1 MVGGIFIM
9 VSVEIM
15 KRIDSMSRVEIAY
28 KLRFGKSGDEL
39 LKGENYDYMKERF
52 DKLVGWSPELSK
64 EIGW

>member
-9 VSVEIM
+9 VSLEI
-15 KRIDSMSRVEIAY
+15 KEKIDAMSRREIAC

-39 LKGENYDYMKERF
+39 FKGENYAYMKERF
-52 DKLVGWSPELSK
+52 EKLGGWSPELSK

>member
-1 MVGGIFIM
+1 M

-15 KRIDSMSRVEIAY
+15 KRIDSMSRAEIAY

-52 DKLVGWSPELSK
+52 DKLGGWSPELSK

>member
-1 MVGGIFIM
+1 M

-52 DKLVGWSPELSK
+52 DKLG
-64 EIGW
+64 G

>member
-9 VSVEIM
+9 ISVEIM

-52 DKLVGWSPELSK
+52 DKLGGWSPELSK

>member
-1 MVGGIFIM
+1 M

-15 KRIDSMSRVEIAY
+15 KRIDSMNRIEIAY

-39 LKGENYDYMKERF
+39 LKCENYDYMKERF
-52 DKLVGWSPELSK
+52 DKLGGWSPELSK

>member
-9 VSVEIM
+9 VSMEIM
-15 KRIDSMSRVEIAY
+15 KRVDSMSRKEIAY

-39 LKGENYDYMKERF
+39 FKGENYDYMKERF
-52 DKLVGWSPELSK
+52 EKLGGWSPELSK